1 MGRLTK
7 AEILEQ
13 KEKAIKE
20 IKEMTINR
28 ACEILSNKG
37 NYIIVADE
45 YNRTMREY
53 QKIKT
58 VLDVIYPQFKVYIQ
72 TDTSGTSYRFSCD
85 AIEGK
90 EIDKYSFE
98 FLKQYLD
105 DGGHIIPLRTILG
118 DIK

>member
-1 MGRLTK
+1 MGRPTK

-20 IKEMTINR
+20 IEEMTINR
-28 ACEILSNKG
+28 ACEILNNKG
-37 NYIIVADE
+37 CYIIVADE

-53 QKIKT
+53 QKMKT
-58 VLDVIYPQFKVYIQ
+58 FLDALYPQFKVYIQ

-98 FLKQYLD
+98 LLKQYLD
-105 DGGHIIPLRTILG
+105 DGGNLIPLRTFLG
-118 DIK
+118 ETK